1 MLSRVKLELMIFE
14 LVIGLA
20 LLVWLAYWLRGYFA
34 PLRRFWR
41 QTRSMYQMFSQ
52 ARTMLR
58 NASANQNVPGGRTST
73 ASRGKV
79 VDVTAKNELKIVC
92 PVCNDALTDAQVL
105 ALRSR
110 SLRCPGSS
118 RVSRDCPF
126 YGGRDLN

>member
-1 MLSRVKLELMIFE
+1 MIVNI
-14 LVIGLA
+14 VIGLA

-34 PLRRFWR
+34 PLQRMWR
-41 QTRSMYQMFSQ
+41 QVRGMYQMFTQ
-52 ARTMLR
+52 ARTMLK
-58 NASANQNVPGGRTST
+58 NMGSNQNIPGSRNT

-79 VDVTAKNELKIVC
+79 VDVTAKNELKVVC
-92 PVCNDALTDAQVL
+92 PVCNDALNDAQVL

-118 RVSRDCPF
+118 RMSRDCPF

>member
-1 MLSRVKLELMIFE
+1 MIFE

-20 LLVWLAYWLRGYFA
+20 LLVWLAYWLRGYF
-34 PLRRFWR
+34 PPVRRAFL
-41 QTRSMYQMFSQ
+41 Q
-52 ARTMLR
+52 ARQAFLMFQKVR
-58 NASANQNVPGGRTST
+58 NVIKNGIPNQNFPGQNSSNSRSNT
-73 ASRGKV
+73 ASRGKT

-118 RVSRDCPF
+118 RMSRDCPF

>member
-1 MLSRVKLELMIFE
+1 MIFE

-20 LLVWLAYWLRGYFA
+20 LLVWLAYWLRGYF
-34 PLRRFWR
+34 PPVRRAFL
-41 QTRSMYQMFSQ
+41 Q
-52 ARTMLR
+52 ARQAFLMFQKVR
-58 NASANQNVPGGRTST
+58 NVIKNGIPNQNFPGSDFSKQRSNT
-73 ASRGKV
+73 ASRGKT

>member
-1 MLSRVKLELMIFE
+1 MILN

-20 LLVWLAYWLRGYFA
+20 LLVWLAYWMRAYFA

-41 QTRSMYQMFSQ
+41 QARGMYQMFTQ
-52 ARTMLR
+52 ARTMLK
-58 NASANQNVPGGRTST
+58 NMGTNQNIPGARGST

-92 PVCNDALTDAQVL
+92 PVCNDALSDAQIL

>member
-1 MLSRVKLELMIFE
+1 
-14 LVIGLA
+14 LA
-20 LLVWLAYWLRGYFA
+20 LLVWLAYWLRAYFA

-41 QTRSMYQMFSQ
+41 QARGMYQMFTQ
-52 ARTMLR
+52 ARTMLK
-58 NASANQNVPGGRTST
+58 NMGSNQNIPNSRGST

-118 RVSRDCPF
+118 RVARDCPF